1 MTETRVLAIEI
12 LQRIAA
18 LTNPHMK
25 AVNDDITAAFPDHPD
40 AMYTIAIAFNLITLL
55 QALNPADR
63 PAAVDLLNQLLTKI
77 GYRLTALS

>member
-1 MTETRVLAIEI
+1 
-12 LQRIAA
+12 
-18 LTNPHMK
+18 
-25 AVNDDITAAFPDHPD
+25 
-40 AMYTIAIAFNLITLL
+40 MYTVAIAFNLITLL